1 MAGEKFPLV
10 KLNQE
15 KTRSV
20 HYINVLR
27 IGCQKALSLLAQKQQ
42 QILKSKC
49 L

>member
-15 KTRSV
+15 KTCLVR
-20 HYINVLR
+20 YINVLKT
-27 IGCQKALSLLAQKQQ
+27 GCQKAPSLLAQKQVR
-42 QILKSKC
+42 KSKC

>member
-10 KLNQE
+10 KLNWE
-15 KTRSV
+15 KTRSA
-20 HYINVLR
+20 HYINVLK

-42 QILKSKC
+42 QILKSNC